1 MKRIFLLLL
10 IISAFVWLTGCFS
23 VLRTQ
28 EVTSTLVPGASSEPE
43 FTQDASVEEIRF
55 RGLEW
60 GIDSA
65 AATDF
70 LNSDSEISQ
79 TFIADNT
86 AIPDSDGILD
96 PIPTDI
102 ILNAGT
108 IVSCTGA
115 TVDGYET
122 LEARLYFKYEAND
135 RGVDRE
141 SDNLYLAK
149 YFVKYIN
156 ANDVYEELAKD
167 ISALYGTGAEKTW
180 NGGGVSLGDWSGAYI
195 TSTKETTWTG
205 KNDTFVTLRCTTSD
219 NEEAWMSC
227 GVWITYGK
235 SDIAD
240 DLQELK
246 NAINQEYAEEEAS
259 NTRNGNGL

>member
-1 MKRIFLLLL
+1 MSNRGIISAGEGWRNVKRIFLLLL

-86 AIPDSDGILD
+86 AIPVL
-96 PIPTDI
+96 T
-102 ILNAGT
+102 A
-108 IVSCTGA
+108 
-115 TVDGYET
+115 
-122 LEARLYFKYEAND
+122 
-135 RGVDRE
+135 
-141 SDNLYLAK
+141 
-149 YFVKYIN
+149 
-156 ANDVYEELAKD
+156 
-167 ISALYGTGAEKTW
+167 
-180 NGGGVSLGDWSGAYI
+180 SLI
-195 TSTKETTWTG
+195 QFPLTS
-205 KNDTFVTLRCTTSD
+205 S
-219 NEEAWMSC
+219 
-227 GVWITYGK
+227 
-235 SDIAD
+235 
-240 DLQELK
+240 
-246 NAINQEYAEEEAS
+246 
-259 NTRNGNGL
+259 